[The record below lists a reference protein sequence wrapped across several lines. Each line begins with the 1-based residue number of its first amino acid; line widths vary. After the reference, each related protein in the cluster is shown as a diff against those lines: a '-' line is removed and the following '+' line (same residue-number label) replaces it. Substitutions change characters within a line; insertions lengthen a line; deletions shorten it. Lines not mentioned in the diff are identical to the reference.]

1 MELLNQTTLK
11 AAAAVS
17 PPSGGVR
24 KNNAVEEFAA
34 SIERVI
40 TNLKDLP
47 EGHQA
52 RVYCQGKNGVDFRV
66 GNIQIAPSGMVV
78 ISGKDDAGNSVY
90 SVSYFER
97 TQFVCEVSKVDSNEP
112 VERKPIGFSR

>member
-1 MELLNQTTLK
+1 MGLLNENTLR
-11 AAAAVS
+11 AVVAS
-17 PPSGGVR
+17 PRPEVQ

-34 SIERVI
+34 SVEEVI
-40 TNLKDLP
+40 TNLKKLP

-78 ISGKDDAGNSVY
+78 ISGRDDAGNSVY

-97 TQFVCEVSKVDSNEP
+97 TQFVVEVSKVESEEP
-112 VERKPIGFSR
+112 VERRFIGFSR